1 MQYMLFNKRET
12 HTEETDIA
20 QHDNTHNTNLTI
32 NNSFRS
38 NTNIYNYNNLMLDTL
53 LLQSES
59 FSIDNNQLKLN
70 TDNRML
76 SFCIKNPNKS
86 FTLKNVKNMFDTN
99 KLSAVKE
106 GQICNIAQ
114 TPERILDAP
123 NLIDDYYLNLL
134 DWSCSNELAI
144 SLGNTVYLWNGNT
157 CESTALMSASANIC
171 SVSWMNSGTCLA
183 LGMLD
188 GSVELW
194 DTNKSSMIRSMPG
207 HTDRVSSLAWNNYV
221 ISSGSRDSKIL
232 NHDVR
237 IREHVQNR
245 LIGHNQEVCALK
257 WSPDGSLL
265 ASGGNDNLLCI
276 WDINYARRGSNLW
289 DIIEED
295 DRQVDINPMYTFT
308 NHEAA
313 VKAIAWCPWQKGLL
327 ASGGGTKDKSIKFWN
342 IDTGSLINSIDVGSQ
357 VCSLLWDKYEKELI
371 SSHGYSKHNICVWK
385 YPNMCK
391 LTELNGH
398 MSRVLYLA
406 MSPDGNTIVSG
417 AGDETLRFWRIHDG
431 KRKDNNFQ
439 DFDYNYKSSSSKI
452 LNSFQIR

>member
-1 MQYMLFNKRET
+1 MLFNKRET
-12 HTEETDIA
+12 QIQEASVE
-20 QHDNTHNTNLTI
+20 QSEPNNNTNLTV

-38 NTNIYNYNNLMLDTL
+38 NTNICNYNNLMLDTL

-59 FSIDNNQLKLN
+59 FCIDNNQLKLN

-76 SFCIKNPNKS
+76 SFSIKNPNRS
-86 FTLKNVKNMFDTN
+86 YTLKNVRNLFDTN
-99 KLSAVKE
+99 KLSQAKQPQV
-106 GQICNIAQ
+106 NIAQ

-134 DWSCSNELAI
+134 DWSSLNVLAI
-144 SLGNTVYLWNGNT
+144 SLGNTVYLWNGNN
-157 CESTALMSASANIC
+157 CESTALMTANQNIC
-171 SVSWMNSGTCLA
+171 SVSWINSGTCLG
-183 LGMLD
+183 LGMKD
-188 GSVELW
+188 GSIELW
-194 DTNKSSMIRSMPG
+194 DTNKCSQIRSMQG
-207 HTDRVSSLAWNNYV
+207 HSDRVCSLSWNNYLLA
-221 ISSGSRDSKIL
+221 SGSRDCKIL

-237 IREHVQNR
+237 VRENVQNR
-245 LIGHNQEVCALK
+245 LLGHTQEVCALK
-257 WSPDGSLL
+257 WSPDGGLL

-276 WDINYARRGSNLW
+276 WDLNYSRRGSNLW
-289 DIIEED
+289 NIIEED
-295 DRQVDINPMYTFT
+295 ERQIDIAPKYTFT

-342 IDTGSLINSIDVGSQ
+342 IDAGSLINSVDVGSQ
-357 VCSLLWDKYEKELI
+357 VCALLWDKYDKELI
-371 SSHGYSKHNICVWK
+371 SSHGYSKHNICIWK
-385 YPNMCK
+385 YPTMYK
-391 LTELNGH
+391 MTELNGH

-417 AGDETLRFWRIHDG
+417 AGDETLRFWKIRDG
-431 KRKDNNFQ
+431 KRNENVVN